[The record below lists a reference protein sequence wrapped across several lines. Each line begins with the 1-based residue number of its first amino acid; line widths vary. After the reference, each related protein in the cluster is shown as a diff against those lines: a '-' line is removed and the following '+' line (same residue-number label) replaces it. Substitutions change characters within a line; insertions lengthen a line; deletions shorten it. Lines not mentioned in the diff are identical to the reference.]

1 LVLCTSILRV
11 QQPGGG
17 GGGGALKGTDTLL
30 ANSLADLRDATI
42 SHFSEDYRPEQIQI
56 AAFSPVLLAVVDERK
71 W

>member
-1 LVLCTSILRV
+1 
-11 QQPGGG
+11 
-17 GGGGALKGTDTLL
+17 LL